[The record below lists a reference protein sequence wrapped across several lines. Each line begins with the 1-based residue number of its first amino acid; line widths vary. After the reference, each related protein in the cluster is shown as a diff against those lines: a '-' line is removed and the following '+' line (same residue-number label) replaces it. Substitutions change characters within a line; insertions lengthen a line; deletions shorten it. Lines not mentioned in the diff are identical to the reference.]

1 MKLSADLEMAKA
13 YFESCYSIDSG
24 QRLRVGKG
32 GAVPVPRFVLIRTR
46 LGCLWRFRADM
57 SSVSIRELAKL
68 AGREGGA
75 MAPFET
81 AAPPERIEPMV
92 RVLGRAG
99 IEVVGMRELVVCR
112 VGWSPGDS
120 LARAEMRSIIWEQ
133 RQTLGEI
140 DSKEWVCFGDLVKF
154 VDVAS

>member
-1 MKLSADLEMAKA
+1 MELSADLDMAKA
-13 YFESCYSIDSG
+13 YFESCFPIDSD
-24 QRLRVGKG
+24 QRLMVENG
-32 GAVPVPRFVLIRTR
+32 GAVPIPRFVLIRTR

-81 AAPPERIEPMV
+81 APPPERIEPMV
-92 RVLGRAG
+92 RVLHRAG
-99 IEVVGMRELVVCR
+99 IEVGWTRELLVCR
-112 VGWSPGDS
+112 VGWAPGDG
-120 LARAEMRSIIWEQ
+120 LARAGMRSIVWEQ

-140 DSKEWVCFGDLVKF
+140 DSKEWFCFGDLVKI
-154 VDVAS
+154 VDVSS